1 MQAARHVV
9 GGNKRRFNQD
19 GFDLDLVYVNELLIG
34 MSTPSV
40 GGMAF
45 YRNPVD
51 EVARFFNTR
60 CVEAA
65 PSQLHAAH
73 PSEAALA
80 LSSLRRHPDG
90 FVIYNCTSECSYPTD
105 LFNGNVR
112 RVAIDDHNV
121 PTLDALLSFCRE
133 LEMTR
138 QSRPETVFALHCK
151 GGKGR

>member
-1 MQAARHVV
+1 M
-9 GGNKRRFNQD
+9 
-19 GFDLDLVYVNELLIG
+19 YVNDLLIG

-73 PSEAALA
+73 QPATL
-80 LSSLRRHPDG
+80 LRRRALFPPQAPRRLRDLQLHLRVLVPD
-90 FVIYNCTSECSYPTD
+90 
-105 LFNGNVR
+105 
-112 RVAIDDHNV
+112 
-121 PTLDALLSFCRE
+121 
-133 LEMTR
+133 
-138 QSRPETVFALHCK
+138 
-151 GGKGR
+151 